1 MSATSG
7 LQAPARPSAV
17 PVGYRLLAG
26 GRGDLAS
33 RLGRF
38 PPRPAEKTW
47 AVTRQPREQLP
58 DRLLSAPFRMENTQS
73 QANRKAGMTQLLDW
87 LETQPGGT
95 WQERWAASGA
105 EEAGD
110 WRALPARWLKDGNR
124 IRDDHG
130 PEVSRPGK
138 DGTVSSSERRH
149 PRGASPAGAPGSV
162 RTSLARGQLTAG
174 QLIDRYDIACRPVRD
189 LLADYLKER
198 QPSVDYATLRNLAQR
213 LGS

>member
-7 LQAPARPSAV
+7 LQAPARPPAV
-17 PVGYRLLAG
+17 PVGDRLLAG

-33 RLGRF
+33 LLDRF

-110 WRALPARWLKDGNR
+110 WRALPVRWLKDGNR

-130 PEVSRPGK
+130 PEVSRL
-138 DGTVSSSERRH
+138 GTGMILLVTGMRC
-149 PRGASPAGAPGSV
+149 APDCLS
-162 RTSLARGQLTAG
+162 
-174 QLIDRYDIACRPVRD
+174 C
-189 LLADYLKER
+189 
-198 QPSVDYATLRNLAQR
+198 
-213 LGS
+213 